1 MKNLFTVLVMLLF
14 STVLL
19 AFVPPS
25 QKLNYQ
31 AVVRNSSNALVSNQV
46 VGMKISILFGSA
58 SGTVVYAETQ
68 TPTTNANGLINISI
82 GSGGVVSGTYS
93 TIEWGRGTHFLQTE
107 IDPTVGTSYSIT
119 STSELLS
126 VP

>member
-58 SGTVVYAETQ
+58 SGTVVYAKHRLRM
-68 TPTTNANGLINISI
+68 PM
-82 GSGGVVSGTYS
+82 
-93 TIEWGRGTHFLQTE
+93 
-107 IDPTVGTSYSIT
+107 D
-119 STSELLS
+119 
-126 VP
+126 